1 MMLVMMVMLAMAA
14 PNPRTLDPPRKAYSA
29 CIRQFENKSL
39 EAKMGAAAYATAVKG
54 ACASEAA
61 ALAKALTEFDV
72 AMGSK
77 RAAAAATAASDVAD
91 YVLTSEERFR
101 DMVTPAS
108 KSN

>member
-1 MMLVMMVMLAMAA
+1 MLVAMMMLALAA
-14 PNPRTLDPPRKAYSA
+14 PNPAKLDPPRKAFQTCLKS
-29 CIRQFENKSL
+29 FESTSL
-39 EAKMGAAAYATAVKG
+39 AAKMDGAVFAAALKG
-54 ACASEAA
+54 ACTTEGA
-61 ALAKALTEFDV
+61 ALAKALTDYDV

-108 KSN
+108 KTN